1 MTMLGIL
8 NHFLLGGIRGR
19 FGERFAADVGLHYVA
34 PALVLVFWLACVPK
48 SGLRSSHPSLFLCY
62 PLAYCAYAL
71 VRGGLS
77 GRYPYFFIDA
87 GSLGPG
93 RTLLNVC
100 MLTVGFLAAGF
111 VFLGIARMMRGSLS
125 PETPSEAA

>member
-1 MTMLGIL
+1 
-8 NHFLLGGIRGR
+8 
-19 FGERFAADVGLHYVA
+19 VA